1 MTDHFTN
8 ALPDSC
14 FLNRYFCDHS
24 GPHYVIVFFK
34 NTCKKTCRTFQP
46 KFAKRWKVFPLYS
59 IWSVQYS
66 TFRTNFLQ
74 YLLHNISFFKSQKT
88 KCLVPKW
95 IKYKFNLVPLS
106 CIPLHHHW
114 QHLHLPANDFKWGHT
129 AIHTS
134 ALSSLPYRWWQE
146 QIKIYIYIYL
156 LYILYIFIFIYYNGY
171 KLQ

>member
-24 GPHYVIVFFK
+24 GPHYVTVFSK
-34 NTCKKTCRTFQP
+34 NICKKTCRTFQP

-66 TFRTNFLQ
+66 TFRTNFIQ

-95 IKYKFNLVPLS
+95 IKYQFNLVPLS

-114 QHLHLPANDFKWGHT
+114 QHLHLPANDFKWGH
-129 AIHTS
+129 S
-134 ALSSLPYRWWQE
+134 ATPHLPYPPCLTDGG
-146 QIKIYIYIYL
+146 KNKSKYIYIYIFTVYIIHIYI
-156 LYILYIFIFIYYNGY
+156 YIL
-171 KLQ
+171 